1 MSESFNI
8 CADFHCHGQGN
19 TIKISITE
27 KLTSV
32 FCDVFFFPVLLLLVC
47 YILLFFFFYTFVSY
61 EQWEQLDL
69 LLVLL
74 SVSLT
79 GDTFDD
85 TDSATT
91 G

>member
-1 MSESFNI
+1 M
-8 CADFHCHGQGN
+8 
-19 TIKISITE
+19 
-27 KLTSV
+27 
-32 FCDVFFFPVLLLLVC
+32 FFFSCVVIVGLLHSSF
-47 YILLFFFFYTFVSY
+47 FFFFYTFVSY

>member
-1 MSESFNI
+1 M
-8 CADFHCHGQGN
+8 
-19 TIKISITE
+19 
-27 KLTSV
+27 
-32 FCDVFFFPVLLLLVC
+32 FFFSCVVIVGLLHSS
-47 YILLFFFFYTFVSY
+47 FFFFYTFVSY